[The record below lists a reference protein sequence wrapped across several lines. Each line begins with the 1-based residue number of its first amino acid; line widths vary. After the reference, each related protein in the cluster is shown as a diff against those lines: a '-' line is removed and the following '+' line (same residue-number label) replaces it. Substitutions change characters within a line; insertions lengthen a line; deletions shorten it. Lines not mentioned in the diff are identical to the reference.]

1 MHRTGRHKVTRS
13 YVKHI
18 CGIPTPVGNSGIG
31 QEDVIIKLLDPV
43 LSISAVF
50 ICRWEIQA

>member
-1 MHRTGRHKVTRS
+1 MHRTGRLKVTRS

-18 CGIPTPVGNSGIG
+18 CGIHMLVGNSGIG
-31 QEDVIIKLLDPV
+31 QEDVIKLLGPM

-50 ICRWEIQA
+50 LRRWEIHA